1 MIPTVQ
7 TQKQYSEASKK
18 MKTPQINARS
28 LAQLAASKAFK
39 LFQDK
44 QFRTLAD
51 FPNLA
56 QIEQDRI
63 FNELVLAGL
72 VMIMLTLEAPDLR
85 VTEDLKTYFIS
96 VKDQVMGEYIQHLA
110 GLGIEKKYIKDWEKL
125 IKMRYEEYSS
135 DKSQAREAA
144 MEVESKEGGLTVEKM
159 FGITLMLPVN
169 TTVAIDCHNHI
180 CRGKTNGRDELFKII
195 LKWLGRFYL
204 EVRVPLEGGRIDWKS
219 KARVFIRKKLG
230 IHI

>member
-1 MIPTVQ
+1 
-7 TQKQYSEASKK
+7 
-18 MKTPQINARS
+18 MKTTQAQVTS
-28 LAQLAASKAFK
+28 VALAQSAANKAFK

-44 QFRTLAD
+44 KFRTLANFSD
-51 FPNLA
+51 LP

-72 VMIMLTLEAPDLR
+72 IMIMLTLEAPDLR
-85 VTEDLKTYFIS
+85 VPEDLKTYFIS
-96 VKDQVMGEYIQHLA
+96 VKDQVGWEYIQQLTR
-110 GLGIEKKYIKDWEKL
+110 LGIEKTYIKDWEKL

-144 MEVESKEGGLTVEKM
+144 MEIESKDGGLSPEKM
-159 FGITLMLPVN
+159 SGITLMLPVN
-169 TTVAIDCHNHI
+169 VVAIGCHHHI

-204 EVRVPLEGGRIDWKS
+204 EVRVPLEGGKIDWKS
-219 KARVFIRKKLG
+219 KARVFIGRKLG

>member
-1 MIPTVQ
+1 
-7 TQKQYSEASKK
+7 
-18 MKTPQINARS
+18 MKTPQLNAGS
-28 LAQLAASKAFK
+28 LAKSAANKAFK

-44 QFRTLAD
+44 KFRTLAD
-51 FPNLA
+51 FPDLT

-85 VTEDLKTYFIS
+85 VPEDLKTYFVS
-96 VKDQVMGEYIQHLA
+96 VKDQVMWEYIQQLI
-110 GLGIEKKYIKDWEKL
+110 GLGIKKKYIKDWEKL
-125 IKMRYEEYSS
+125 IKMRYGEYSS
-135 DKSQAREAA
+135 GKSQAREAA
-144 MEVESKEGGLTVEKM
+144 MEIESKEEGLTAEKM

-169 TTVAIDCHNHI
+169 TVAIGCHNHI
-180 CRGKTNGRDELFKII
+180 CRGKTDGRDELFKII

-204 EVRVPLEGGRIDWKS
+204 EVRVPLEGGKIDWKS
-219 KARVFIRKKLG
+219 KARVFIRRKLG